1 MAWTRSLSLILLFFA
16 CPSWVSAQAK
26 KLESVKIGYS
36 GVGIAHD
43 LLKIMGNKS
52 IFEKYGM
59 NAQSIYIGSGSLM
72 NQAVVAGSIQFTTSD
87 LPSQIQS
94 ALAGIDFRIIS
105 VTIDRLD
112 GALMA
117 RKGIR
122 TPQELKGKKVAISRF
137 GSVSDIV
144 TRMVLRHWGLDP
156 KDVILMQ
163 VGNTPTRIAAILSG
177 QVDAG
182 LINPTDVDRMTAS
195 GCCVLLADLSALDIP
210 YARFGVAGLGSY
222 FKANPDTAARVLQAF
237 TEGIHYYKTHPE
249 DGVAALRSR
258 GGDPQT
264 AKEIYQKVADSYR
277 TRPDPDLLSIRGVLE
292 SLPDERAKKV
302 GPESLIDPTPWDRVA
317 KSGLVERLYGKKESS
332 SRQP

>member
-1 MAWTRSLSLILLFFA
+1 MPWARLLSLVLLLLY
-16 CPSWVSAQAK
+16 PSWASPQSK

-43 LLKIMGNKS
+43 LLKIMGNKL
-52 IFEKYGM
+52 IFEKHGL

-94 ALAGIDFRIIS
+94 ALAGIDFKIIS

-112 GALMA
+112 GAIMA

-122 TPQELKGKKVAISRF
+122 SPQELKGKKIAISRF

-144 TRMVLRHWGLDP
+144 TRMVLRHWGVDP
-156 KDVILMQ
+156 KDVVLMQ

-177 QVDAG
+177 QVDGG
-182 LINPTDVDRMTAS
+182 LINPTDVDRMAAS

-210 YARFGVAGLGSY
+210 YARFGIAGLASY
-222 FKANPDTAARVLQAF
+222 FKANSDTAARVLQAF

-249 DGVAALRSR
+249 DGMAALRSR

-264 AKEIYQKVADSYR
+264 ARQIYQKIADPYR
-277 TRPDPDLLSIRGVLE
+277 AHPHPDLVSIKGVLE
-292 SLPDERAKKV
+292 SLPDERAKKIR
-302 GPESLIDPTPWDRVA
+302 PESLIDAVPWERVA
-317 KSGLVERLYGKKESS
+317 KSGLVERLYGKK
-332 SRQP
+332 

>member
-1 MAWTRSLSLILLFFA
+1 MPWARLLSLVLLLLY
-16 CPSWVSAQAK
+16 PSWASPQSK
-26 KLESVKIGYS
+26 KLGSVKIGYS

-43 LLKIMGNKS
+43 LLKIMGNKL
-52 IFEKYGM
+52 IFEKHGL

-94 ALAGIDFRIIS
+94 ALTGIDFKIIS

-112 GALMA
+112 GAIMA
-117 RKGIR
+117 HKGIR
-122 TPQELKGKKVAISRF
+122 SPQELKGKKIAISRF

-144 TRMVLRHWGLDP
+144 TRMVLRHWGVDP
-156 KDVILMQ
+156 KDVVLMQ

-177 QVDAG
+177 QVDGG
-182 LINPTDVDRMTAS
+182 LINPTDVDRMAAS

-210 YARFGVAGLGSY
+210 YARFGVAGLASY
-222 FKANPDTAARVLQAF
+222 FKANSDTAARVLQAF

-249 DGVAALRSR
+249 DGMAALRSR

-264 AKEIYQKVADSYR
+264 ARQIYQKIADSYR
-277 TRPDPDLLSIRGVLE
+277 ARPDPDLVSIKGVLE
-292 SLPDERAKKV
+292 SLPDERAKKIR
-302 GPESLIDPTPWDRVA
+302 PESLIDAVPWERVA
-317 KSGLVERLYGKKESS
+317 KSGLVERLYGKK
-332 SRQP
+332 

>member
-1 MAWTRSLSLILLFFA
+1 MPWARLLSLVLLLLY
-16 CPSWVSAQAK
+16 PSWASPQSK
-26 KLESVKIGYS
+26 KLGSVKIGYS

-43 LLKIMGNKS
+43 LLKIMGNKL
-52 IFEKYGM
+52 IFEKHGL

-94 ALAGIDFRIIS
+94 ALAGIDFKIIS

-112 GALMA
+112 GAIIA

-122 TPQELKGKKVAISRF
+122 SPQELKRKKIAISRF

-144 TRMVLRHWGLDP
+144 TRMVLRHWGVDP
-156 KDVILMQ
+156 KDVVLMQ

-177 QVDAG
+177 QVDGG
-182 LINPTDVDRMTAS
+182 LINPTDVDRMAAS

-210 YARFGVAGLGSY
+210 YARFGVAGLASY
-222 FKANPDTAARVLQAF
+222 FKANSDTAARVLQAF

-249 DGVAALRSR
+249 DGMAALRSR

-264 AKEIYQKVADSYR
+264 ARQIYQKIADSYR
-277 TRPDPDLLSIRGVLE
+277 ARPDPDLVSIKGVLE
-292 SLPDERAKKV
+292 SLPDERAKKIR
-302 GPESLIDPTPWDRVA
+302 PESLIDAVPWERVA
-317 KSGLVERLYGKKESS
+317 KSGLVERLYGKK
-332 SRQP
+332 

>member
-1 MAWTRSLSLILLFFA
+1 MLSIARCGLCVSMLLFSAGF
-16 CPSWVSAQAK
+16 VSAQAK

-43 LLKIMGNKS
+43 LLKIMAQKG
-52 IFEKYGM
+52 IFEKHGV
-59 NAQSIYIGSGSLM
+59 NVQSIYIGSGSLM

-112 GALMA
+112 GAMMA

-122 TPQELKGKKVAISRF
+122 NPQDLKGKKIAISRF

-144 TRMVLRHWGLDP
+144 TRMVLRHWGIDP
-156 KDVILMQ
+156 KDVVLMQ
-163 VGNTPTRIAAILSG
+163 VGNTPTRIASILSG
-177 QVDAG
+177 QVDGG
-182 LINPTDVDRMTAS
+182 LINPTDVDRMAAT
-195 GCCVLLADLSALDIP
+195 GCCISLADLSDLDIP

-222 FKANPDTAARVLQAF
+222 FKANPDTAARVLAGF

-249 DGVAALRSR
+249 DGIAALRVR

-264 AKEIYQKVADSYR
+264 SKDVYQKIADSYR
-277 TRPDPDLLSIRGVLE
+277 PRPDPDLVSIRGVLE
-292 SLPDERAKKV
+292 SLPDERAKKIR
-302 GPESLIDPTPWDRVA
+302 PETLIDPAPWDRVV
-317 KSGLVERLYGKKESS
+317 KSGLLEKLYGKKDVSGK
-332 SRQP
+332 

>member
-1 MAWTRSLSLILLFFA
+1 MFWMRLVAVIFLLSFL
-16 CPSWVSAQAK
+16 PSAVSAQTR
-26 KLESVKIGYS
+26 KLEPIKIGYS

-43 LLKIMGNKS
+43 LLKIMGNKL
-52 IFEKYGM
+52 IFEKHGL

-94 ALAGIDFRIIS
+94 ALAGIEFRIIS

-112 GALMA
+112 GAIMA

-122 TPQELKGKKVAISRF
+122 TPQELKGKKIAISRF

-156 KDVILMQ
+156 KDVILLQ

-177 QVDAG
+177 QVDGG
-182 LINPTDVDRMTAS
+182 LINPTDVDRMVAS
-195 GCCVLLADLSALDIP
+195 GCCVMLGDLSALDIP
-210 YARFGVAGLGSY
+210 YARFGVAGLGNY
-222 FKANPDTAARVLQAF
+222 FKANTDTAARVLAAF

-249 DGVAALRSR
+249 DGIAALRSR
-258 GGDPQT
+258 GGDAQT
-264 AKEIYQKVADSYR
+264 AKEVYQKVADSYR
-277 TRPDPDLLSIRGVLE
+277 ARPDPDLISIKGVLD
-292 SLPDERAKKV
+292 SLPDEKAKKIR
-302 GPESLIDPTPWDRVA
+302 PDALIDPAPWERVA
-317 KSGLVERLYGKKESS
+317 KSGLVERLYGKK
-332 SRQP
+332 

>member
-1 MAWTRSLSLILLFFA
+1 MSWVGFLSLILFVLTYPPLVF
-16 CPSWVSAQAK
+16 AQAS

-43 LLKIMGNKS
+43 LLKIMGNKL
-52 IFEKYGM
+52 IFEKHGL

-94 ALAGIDFRIIS
+94 ALAGIDFKIIS

-112 GALMA
+112 GAVMA
-117 RKGIR
+117 RKEFRG
-122 TPQELKGKKVAISRF
+122 PQDLKGRKIAISRF

-144 TRMVLRHWGLDP
+144 TRMVLKHWGLDA
-156 KDVILMQ
+156 KDVVLMQ
-163 VGNTPTRIAAILSG
+163 VGNTPTRIAAIMSK

-182 LINPTDVDRMTAS
+182 LINPTDVDKVAAS
-195 GCCVLLADLSALDIP
+195 GCCVLLADLSTLNIP

-222 FKANPDTAARVLQAF
+222 LKANPETATKVLRAF

-249 DGVAALRSR
+249 EGVAALRAR
-258 GGDPQT
+258 GSD
-264 AKEIYQKVADSYR
+264 AKGAREVYQKVADSYR
-277 TRPDPDLLSIRGVLE
+277 PRPDPDLLSIAGVLD
-292 SLPDERAKKV
+292 SLPDERAKKIR
-302 GPESLIDPTPWDRVA
+302 PESLVDPVPWER
-317 KSGLVERLYGKKESS
+317 LVKGDWLESLYGKKESS
-332 SRQP
+332 AK

>member
-16 CPSWVSAQAK
+16 CPSVSAQAK

-52 IFEKYGM
+52 IFEKYGL

>member
-1 MAWTRSLSLILLFFA
+1 MPWARLLSLVLLLLY
-16 CPSWVSAQAK
+16 PSWASPQSQ

-43 LLKIMGNKS
+43 LLKIMGNKL
-52 IFEKYGM
+52 IFEKHGL

-94 ALAGIDFRIIS
+94 ALTGIDFKIIS

-112 GALMA
+112 GAIMVH
-117 RKGIR
+117 KGIR
-122 TPQELKGKKVAISRF
+122 SPQELKGKKIAISRF

-144 TRMVLRHWGLDP
+144 TRMVLRHWGVDP
-156 KDVILMQ
+156 KDVVLMQ

-177 QVDAG
+177 QVDGG
-182 LINPTDVDRMTAS
+182 LINPTDVDRMAAS

-210 YARFGVAGLGSY
+210 YARFGVAGLASY
-222 FKANPDTAARVLQAF
+222 FKANSDTAARVLQAF

-249 DGVAALRSR
+249 DGMAALRSR

-264 AKEIYQKVADSYR
+264 AREIYQKIADSYR
-277 TRPDPDLLSIRGVLE
+277 ARPDPDLVSIKGVLE
-292 SLPDERAKKV
+292 SLPDERAKKIR
-302 GPESLIDPTPWDRVA
+302 PESLIDAVPWERVA
-317 KSGLVERLYGKKESS
+317 KSGLVERLYGKK
-332 SRQP
+332 

>member
-1 MAWTRSLSLILLFFA
+1 MSRARSLCLILSMLID
-16 CPSWVSAQAK
+16 PSWAFSQPK

-43 LLKIMGNKS
+43 LLKIMANKL
-52 IFEKYGM
+52 IFEKHGL

-94 ALAGIDFRIIS
+94 ALAGIEFKIIS

-112 GALMA
+112 GAIMA

-122 TPQELKGKKVAISRF
+122 TPQDLKGKKIAISRF

-156 KDVILMQ
+156 KDVILIQ

-177 QVDAG
+177 QVEGG
-182 LINPTDVDRMTAS
+182 LINPTDVDRMIAS
-195 GCCVLLADLSALDIP
+195 GCCVLLGDLSALDIP

-264 AKEIYQKVADSYR
+264 AKEVYQKVADSYR
-277 TRPDPDLLSIRGVLE
+277 ARPDPDLISIRGVLD
-292 SLPDERAKKV
+292 SLPDERAKKIR
-302 GPESLIDPTPWDRVA
+302 PETLIDSTPWERVA
-317 KSGLVERLYGKKESS
+317 KSGLVERLYGKKESP
-332 SRQP
+332 RRP

>member
-1 MAWTRSLSLILLFFA
+1 MPWARLLSLVLLLLY
-16 CPSWVSAQAK
+16 PSWASPQSK

-43 LLKIMGNKS
+43 LLKIMGNKL
-52 IFEKYGM
+52 IFEKHGL

-94 ALAGIDFRIIS
+94 ALAGIDFKIIS

-112 GALMA
+112 GAIMA
-117 RKGIR
+117 HKGIR
-122 TPQELKGKKVAISRF
+122 SPQELKGKKIAISRF

-144 TRMVLRHWGLDP
+144 TRMVLRHWGVDP
-156 KDVILMQ
+156 KDVVLMQ

-177 QVDAG
+177 QVDGG
-182 LINPTDVDRMTAS
+182 LINPTDVDRMAAS

-210 YARFGVAGLGSY
+210 YARFGVAGLASY
-222 FKANPDTAARVLQAF
+222 FKANSDTAARVLQAF

-249 DGVAALRSR
+249 DGMAALRSR

-264 AKEIYQKVADSYR
+264 AREIYQKIADSYR
-277 TRPDPDLLSIRGVLE
+277 ARPDPDLVSIKGVLE
-292 SLPDERAKKV
+292 SLPDERAKQIR
-302 GPESLIDPTPWDRVA
+302 PESLIDAVPWERVA
-317 KSGLVERLYGKKESS
+317 KSGLVERLYGKK
-332 SRQP
+332 

>member
-1 MAWTRSLSLILLFFA
+1 MPWARLLSLVLLLLY
-16 CPSWVSAQAK
+16 PSWASPQSK
-26 KLESVKIGYS
+26 KLGSVKIGYS

-43 LLKIMGNKS
+43 LLKIMGNKL
-52 IFEKYGM
+52 IFEKHGL

-94 ALAGIDFRIIS
+94 ALAGIDFKIIS

-112 GALMA
+112 GAIMA
-117 RKGIR
+117 HKGIR
-122 TPQELKGKKVAISRF
+122 SPQELKGKKIAISRF

-144 TRMVLRHWGLDP
+144 TRMVLRHWGVDP
-156 KDVILMQ
+156 KDVVLMQ

-177 QVDAG
+177 QVDGG
-182 LINPTDVDRMTAS
+182 LINPTDVDRMAAS

-210 YARFGVAGLGSY
+210 YARFGVAGLASY
-222 FKANPDTAARVLQAF
+222 FKANSDTAARVLQAF

-249 DGVAALRSR
+249 DGMAALRSR

-264 AKEIYQKVADSYR
+264 ARQIYQKIADSYR
-277 TRPDPDLLSIRGVLE
+277 ARPDPDLVSIKGVLE
-292 SLPDERAKKV
+292 SLPDERAKKIR
-302 GPESLIDPTPWDRVA
+302 PESLIDAVPWERVA
-317 KSGLVERLYGKKESS
+317 KSGLVERLYGKK
-332 SRQP
+332 

>member
-1 MAWTRSLSLILLFFA
+1 MPWARLLSLVLLLLY
-16 CPSWVSAQAK
+16 PSWASPQSQ

-43 LLKIMGNKS
+43 LLKIMGNKL
-52 IFEKYGM
+52 IFEKHGL

-94 ALAGIDFRIIS
+94 ALTGIDFKIIS

-112 GALMA
+112 GAIMA
-117 RKGIR
+117 HKGIR
-122 TPQELKGKKVAISRF
+122 SPQELKGKKIAISRF

-144 TRMVLRHWGLDP
+144 TRMVLRHWGVDP
-156 KDVILMQ
+156 KDVVLMQ

-177 QVDAG
+177 QVDGG
-182 LINPTDVDRMTAS
+182 LINPTDVDRMAAS

-210 YARFGVAGLGSY
+210 YARFGVAGLASY
-222 FKANPDTAARVLQAF
+222 FKANSDTAARVLQAF

-249 DGVAALRSR
+249 DGMAALRSR

-264 AKEIYQKVADSYR
+264 AREIYQKIADSYR
-277 TRPDPDLLSIRGVLE
+277 ARPDPDLVSIKGVLE
-292 SLPDERAKKV
+292 SLPDERAKKIR
-302 GPESLIDPTPWDRVA
+302 PESLIDAVPWERVA
-317 KSGLVERLYGKKESS
+317 KSGLVERLYGKK
-332 SRQP
+332 

>member
-1 MAWTRSLSLILLFFA
+1 MLWARLLSLVLLLLY
-16 CPSWVSAQAK
+16 PSWASPQSK

-43 LLKIMGNKS
+43 LLKIMGNKL
-52 IFEKYGM
+52 IFEKHGL

-94 ALAGIDFRIIS
+94 ALAGIDFKIIS

-112 GALMA
+112 GAIMA
-117 RKGIR
+117 HKGIR
-122 TPQELKGKKVAISRF
+122 SPQELKGKKIAISRF

-144 TRMVLRHWGLDP
+144 TRMVLRHWGVDP
-156 KDVILMQ
+156 KDVVLMQ

-177 QVDAG
+177 QVDGG
-182 LINPTDVDRMTAS
+182 LINPTDVDRMAAS

-210 YARFGVAGLGSY
+210 YARFGVAGLASY
-222 FKANPDTAARVLQAF
+222 FKANSDTAARVLQAF

-249 DGVAALRSR
+249 DGMAALRSR

-264 AKEIYQKVADSYR
+264 AREIYQKIADSYR
-277 TRPDPDLLSIRGVLE
+277 ARPDPNLVSIKGVLE
-292 SLPDERAKKV
+292 SLPDERAKKIR
-302 GPESLIDPTPWDRVA
+302 PESLIDAVPWERVA
-317 KSGLVERLYGKKESS
+317 KSGLVERLYGKK
-332 SRQP
+332 

>member
-1 MAWTRSLSLILLFFA
+1 MPWARLLSLVLLLLY
-16 CPSWVSAQAK
+16 PSWASPQSK

-43 LLKIMGNKS
+43 LLKIMGNKL
-52 IFEKYGM
+52 IFEKHGL

-94 ALAGIDFRIIS
+94 ALAGIDFKIIS

-112 GALMA
+112 GAIMA
-117 RKGIR
+117 HKGIR
-122 TPQELKGKKVAISRF
+122 SPQELKGKKIAISRF

-144 TRMVLRHWGLDP
+144 TRMVLRHWGVDP
-156 KDVILMQ
+156 KDVVLMQ

-177 QVDAG
+177 QVDGG
-182 LINPTDVDRMTAS
+182 LINPTDVDRMAAS

-210 YARFGVAGLGSY
+210 YARFGVAGLASY
-222 FKANPDTAARVLQAF
+222 FKANSDTAARVLQAF

-249 DGVAALRSR
+249 DGMAALRSR

-264 AKEIYQKVADSYR
+264 AREIYQKIADSYR
-277 TRPDPDLLSIRGVLE
+277 ARPDPDLVSIKGVLE
-292 SLPDERAKKV
+292 SLPDERAKKIR
-302 GPESLIDPTPWDRVA
+302 PESLIDAVPWERVA
-317 KSGLVERLYGKKESS
+317 KSGLVERLYGKK
-332 SRQP
+332 

>member
-1 MAWTRSLSLILLFFA
+1 MPWARLLSLVLLLLY
-16 CPSWVSAQAK
+16 PSWASPQSK

-43 LLKIMGNKS
+43 LLKIMGNKL
-52 IFEKYGM
+52 IFEKHGL

-94 ALAGIDFRIIS
+94 ALAGIDFKIIS

-112 GALMA
+112 GAIMA

-122 TPQELKGKKVAISRF
+122 SPQELKGKKIAISRF

-144 TRMVLRHWGLDP
+144 TRMVLRHWGVDP
-156 KDVILMQ
+156 KDVVLMQ

-177 QVDAG
+177 QVDGG
-182 LINPTDVDRMTAS
+182 LINPTDVDRMAAS

-210 YARFGVAGLGSY
+210 YARFGVAGLASY
-222 FKANPDTAARVLQAF
+222 FKANSDTAARVLQAF

-249 DGVAALRSR
+249 DGMAALRSR

-264 AKEIYQKVADSYR
+264 AREIYQKIADSYR
-277 TRPDPDLLSIRGVLE
+277 ARPDPDLVSIKGVLE
-292 SLPDERAKKV
+292 SLPDERAKKIR
-302 GPESLIDPTPWDRVA
+302 PKSLIDAVPWERVA
-317 KSGLVERLYGKKESS
+317 KSGLVERLYGKK
-332 SRQP
+332 

>member
-1 MAWTRSLSLILLFFA
+1 MNFASWGRSVLLLVLLLLF
-16 CPSWVSAQAK
+16 PSWGFSQGK
-26 KLESVKIGYS
+26 KLESIKIGYS

-43 LLKIMGNKS
+43 LLQIMGNKL
-52 IFEKYGM
+52 IFEKHGL

-94 ALAGIDFRIIS
+94 ALAGIEFRIIG

-112 GALMA
+112 GAIMA

-122 TPQELKGKKVAISRF
+122 NPQDLKGKKIAISRF

-156 KDVILMQ
+156 KDVVLMQ

-177 QVDAG
+177 QVDGG
-182 LINPTDVDRMTAS
+182 LINPTDVDKMVAS
-195 GCCVLLADLSALDIP
+195 NCCILLADLSSLDIP
-210 YARFGVAGLGSY
+210 YARFGVAGLASY
-222 FKANPDTAARVLQAF
+222 FKANPDTSARVLAAF

-249 DGVAALRSR
+249 DGIAALRAR
-258 GGDPQT
+258 GGDAQT
-264 AKEIYQKVADSYR
+264 SKEVYQKIADSYR
-277 TRPDPDLLSIRGVLE
+277 PRPDPDLASIKGVLD
-292 SLPDERAKKV
+292 SLPDEKAKKMR
-302 GPESLIDPTPWDRVA
+302 PDALIDATPWERVA
-317 KSGLVERLYGKKESS
+317 KSGLVEKLYGKK
-332 SRQP
+332 